1 MPGAEPLVREWKR
14 RLLHGREA
22 PSGVADIHVVCG
34 VLKDFLRGLKEP
46 LVTFGLHPAFLRAAG
61 EQRRGDLDG
70 GGGRCAPVTPTAST
84 DIPDEAACSTAL
96 RHVVGKLPA
105 ANRDTL
111 AFLMLHLLR

>member
-1 MPGAEPLVREWKR
+1 MWG
-14 RLLHGREA
+14 
-22 PSGVADIHVVCG
+22 
-34 VLKDFLRGLKEP
+34 
-46 LVTFGLHPAFLRAAG
+46 FGW
-61 EQRRGDLDG
+61 